1 MKLNGKKV
9 SHIANSVSVRALPAD
24 LPAFIEVDLSNL
36 QAGQSIHLSDLVL
49 PANAELADLA
59 RGRDLAV
66 AQSS

>member
-1 MKLNGKKV
+1 VKLNGKKV
-9 SHIANSVSVRALPAD
+9 SHIANSVNVRALPAD

>member
-1 MKLNGKKV
+1 
-9 SHIANSVSVRALPAD
+9 VRALPAD